1 MEITKEYIFRSFIHG
16 LSAEEKAALDAWIG
30 ESEANAR
37 IYREALIEYEY
48 LLVNADMDSLR
59 GTRRPAA
66 KSWGIAARIAGG
78 IAAAVAIFFV
88 ATWVADYRIEKNFAS
103 NLMSMT
109 ALPGQIMSMTLPDGT
124 SVQLNAGT
132 TMYYPAQFI
141 GKKRVV
147 QLEGEAYFDVEHD
160 SNHPFVVKTYASDI
174 EVLGTEFNVDAD
186 EDNGVFSVALAEGV
200 VKVSPVSDPDNAI
213 IMRPDQK
220 VYLENG
226 RLEIEN
232 VRVKDEIRWKDG
244 IVDIEGLDF
253 AALMDKLE
261 MAFGVEIVIDRETL
275 PEIGFTD
282 GRLRVS
288 DGIEYAL
295 EVLRN
300 GSDFTWSKDFRTGT
314 IYIR

>member
-30 ESEANAR
+30 ESDANAR